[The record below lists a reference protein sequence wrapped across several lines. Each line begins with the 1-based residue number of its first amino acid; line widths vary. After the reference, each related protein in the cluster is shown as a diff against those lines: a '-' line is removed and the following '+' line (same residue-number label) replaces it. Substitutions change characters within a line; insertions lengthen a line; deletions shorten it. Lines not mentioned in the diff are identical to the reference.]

1 MTPEQQ
7 GRKRAETFRVDHGL
21 GVQPLPDVVALIE
34 QTTDVDVA
42 ILQAGPDEH
51 GMTMRDPLRDVT
63 MIAVARTRNPMR
75 QRSTLAHELAHVLFD
90 DCSPPKSPTW
100 ASRSPEE
107 QRADAFARHVLVP
120 IDGVRRILGPRPEV
134 TEADLADLV
143 QRFHA
148 SPAIIAIQLNH
159 AGYIAESRKKAWMA
173 LTAPALA
180 TRYGWADQYHALQSE
195 SDTRR
200 APQRLL
206 ARATTGYIESVVSL
220 EAIARLRATTTEQV
234 LADFDEAGIRSKP
247 FDTAIPWMKPDDL
260 PTGNTDFSDLDELD
274 DQPGTS

>member
-7 GRKRAETFRVDHGL
+7 GRERAEAFRLGHGL
-21 GVQPLPDVVALIE
+21 GVQPLPDLVALIE

-51 GMTMRDPLRDVT
+51 GMTMRDPLRAVT

-90 DCSPPKSPTW
+90 DCSPPKPSGW
-100 ASRSPEE
+100 SDRGPEE
-107 QRADAFARHVLVP
+107 QRADSFARHLLVP
-120 IDGVRRILGPRPEV
+120 IDGIRGVLTSREDLS
-134 TEADLADLV
+134 EADLAGLV
-143 QRFHA
+143 QRFQA
-148 SPAIIAIQLNH
+148 SPAIIAIQLNL
-159 AGYIAESRKKAWMA
+159 AGYIDASRKQRWMA

-195 SDTRR
+195 SDMHR

-220 EAIARLRATTTEQV
+220 EAIARLRATTPEQV
-234 LADFDEAGIRSKP
+234 QADFDEAGITPSP
-247 FDTAIPWMKPDDL
+247 TDTDLPWAAADDL
-260 PTGNTDFSDLDELD
+260 PAGDNDFSDLDALD
-274 DQPGTS
+274 EPPGTS